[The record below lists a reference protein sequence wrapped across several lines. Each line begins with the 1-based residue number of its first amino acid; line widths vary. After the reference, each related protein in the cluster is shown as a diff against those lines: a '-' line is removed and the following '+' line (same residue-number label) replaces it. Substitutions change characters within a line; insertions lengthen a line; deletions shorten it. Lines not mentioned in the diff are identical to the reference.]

1 MYKKRKNKSNQN
13 YEVTHKKIIRCS
25 LLMRP
30 VLEQDTC
37 SKFEKR
43 NDQET
48 NQYCMTCKHSF

>member
-13 YEVTHKKIIRCS
+13 HEVTHKKIIRCM

-30 VLEQDTC
+30 VLEQETC

-43 NDQET
+43 KDQET
-48 NQYCMTCKHSF
+48 NQYCMNCKHSF